1 MIEFDRSLACS
12 IKSLGMKKN
21 EMVKPKSR
29 FFSGKMLMFARVSL
43 ESFTYDLIETFF
55 FPAKKTREMY
65 EKYMIENFFPFSVL
79 TDTDSICIFFV
90 FIFKLESRLQDSKF
104 RDILFDVIKEN
115 EILHRF
121 DTSLKFWE
129 RFSVRDKS
137 LKKTRLL
144 QHRKH

>member
-1 MIEFDRSLACS
+1 
-12 IKSLGMKKN
+12 
-21 EMVKPKSR
+21 
-29 FFSGKMLMFARVSL
+29 MLMFAKVSL
-43 ESFTYDLIETFF
+43 ESFTYDLTETFF

-90 FIFKLESRLQDSKF
+90 FIFKLESSLQDSKF
-104 RDILFDVIKEN
+104 RDILFDVIKEK

-129 RFSVRDKS
+129 RFSVRD
-137 LKKTRLL
+137 
-144 QHRKH
+144 